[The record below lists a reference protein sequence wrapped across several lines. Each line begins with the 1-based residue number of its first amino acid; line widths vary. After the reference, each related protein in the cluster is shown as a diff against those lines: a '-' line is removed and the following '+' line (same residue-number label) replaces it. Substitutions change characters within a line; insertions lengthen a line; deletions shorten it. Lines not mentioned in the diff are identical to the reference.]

1 MSMPIKVS
9 NIDIT
14 DGSSML
20 SPYFLWKSHNG
31 NPPMYGGTQNSAGYQ
46 SLTVD
51 WQNIFNGE
59 LSASF
64 TAKAEKCCI
73 ELVVYYSKTTS
84 SFRYIYGRLC
94 ANANVGTYDGN
105 EFTDHYDTG
114 GQHTERVFSAPYYTH
129 KEILHKTWILT
140 DLNIGQTY
148 NIHPQMRSS
157 GSTGISLSSG
167 GTIAD
172 CILRGFYL
180 PEGS

>member
-1 MSMPIKVS
+1 MSIPTKVS

-20 SPYFLWKSHNG
+20 SPYFLWKVHDGDPSS
-31 NPPMYGGTQNSAGYQ
+31 YGETQNSSSYQ
-46 SLTVD
+46 TLNTA
-51 WQNIFNGE
+51 WQNIFNNA

-73 ELVVYYSKTTS
+73 ELVIYYSKTTS
-84 SFRYIYGRLC
+84 SFRYIYGRLS
-94 ANANVGTYDGN
+94 ANASSVGTD
-105 EFTDHYDTG
+105 EFTKYYNTG

-129 KEILHKTWILT
+129 KEVIHKTWTLT
-140 DLNIGQTY
+140 GLVIGQTY
-148 NIHPQMRSS
+148 NIYPQMKGS
-157 GSTGISLSSG
+157 GSSIAIQSG

-172 CILRGFYL
+172 CILRAFYL

>member
-1 MSMPIKVS
+1 MSIQIPCKVS

-14 DGSSML
+14 DGSSIL
-20 SPYFLWKSHNG
+20 SPYFLWKSHDG
-31 NPPMYGGTQNSAGYQ
+31 DPPYYGTQNSAAYQ
-46 SLTVD
+46 NITSA
-51 WQNIFNGE
+51 WQNIFNSA

-64 TAKAEKCCI
+64 TAKADKCCI
-73 ELVVYYSKTTS
+73 ELVIYYTKTTS

-129 KEILHKTWILT
+129 KEVLHKTWILT

-148 NIHPQMRSS
+148 YIHPQLRSS
-157 GSTGISLSSG
+157 GSNIAIQAG
-167 GTIAD
+167 GTMAD